1 MFEAMSKKSL
11 LSSINDDDDDEDE
24 KSQKRILNVKHIVNM
39 FTQSK
44 AQSKR
49 KFDAQYNIKFKLL
62 LPPPPVRPDID
73 IEIICKYFDLF
84 VFSRVTCMHMQLI

>member
-11 LSSINDDDDDEDE
+11 LSSINDEDDDE
-24 KSQKRILNVKHIVNM
+24 KGQKRILNAKHIVNM
-39 FTQSK
+39 FTQSN

-49 KFDAQYNIKFKLL
+49 KFDAQYNSKFKLL
-62 LPPPPVRPDID
+62 LPLDPVRPDKID